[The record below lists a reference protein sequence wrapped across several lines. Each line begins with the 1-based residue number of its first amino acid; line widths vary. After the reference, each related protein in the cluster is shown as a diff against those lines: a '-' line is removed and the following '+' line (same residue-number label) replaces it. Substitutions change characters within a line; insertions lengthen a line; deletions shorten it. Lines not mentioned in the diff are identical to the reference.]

1 MYYYRNSPEV
11 ILSQLY
17 KPEEPEDRFIL
28 FSFPNS
34 LAILCRPSVG
44 VFFVVEMST
53 RHSPATRILKSKF
66 LSVCW
71 LANVYLS
78 LLPPLSWFLEPQ
90 MEALVAVVE
99 RLRLEGEG
107 PPVEA
112 DTVPAVDKKP
122 FINLRS
128 FWRFFFPPGPDLHF
142 VKYCFIFI
150 REYKFSSFLLF
161 FCWAIFEMWSEFLK
175 LVGTFYHNSNLFT
188 DSNHLICQRWAG
200 LCQVVGARE
209 NWKTLKRILFFP
221 TKWFTSSPEGPE
233 ALCVFIPEARI
244 ISIISNLKAE
254 MSFLI
259 SLTSSSVTPS
269 FSAFRCSWVTYLRT
283 RFLMIA

>member
-1 MYYYRNSPEV
+1 MYYYRNLPEV

-66 LSVCW
+66 LSVSRMSI
-71 LANVYLS
+71 S

-128 FWRFFFPPGPDLHF
+128 F
-142 VKYCFIFI
+142 
-150 REYKFSSFLLF
+150 
-161 FCWAIFEMWSEFLK
+161 
-175 LVGTFYHNSNLFT
+175 
-188 DSNHLICQRWAG
+188 
-200 LCQVVGARE
+200 
-209 NWKTLKRILFFP
+209 
-221 TKWFTSSPEGPE
+221 
-233 ALCVFIPEARI
+233 
-244 ISIISNLKAE
+244 
-254 MSFLI
+254 
-259 SLTSSSVTPS
+259 
-269 FSAFRCSWVTYLRT
+269 
-283 RFLMIA
+283 

>member
-1 MYYYRNSPEV
+1 MYRNLFEV
-11 ILSQLY
+11 ILSVLY

-53 RHSPATRILKSKF
+53 RHSPATRYTLEFYKSKLYISMLTRECPS
-66 LSVCW
+66 LSFV
-71 LANVYLS
+71 S
-78 LLPPLSWFLEPQ
+78 LPPLSWFREPQ

-128 FWRFFFPPGPDLHF
+128 F
-142 VKYCFIFI
+142 
-150 REYKFSSFLLF
+150 
-161 FCWAIFEMWSEFLK
+161 
-175 LVGTFYHNSNLFT
+175 
-188 DSNHLICQRWAG
+188 
-200 LCQVVGARE
+200 
-209 NWKTLKRILFFP
+209 
-221 TKWFTSSPEGPE
+221 
-233 ALCVFIPEARI
+233 
-244 ISIISNLKAE
+244 
-254 MSFLI
+254 
-259 SLTSSSVTPS
+259 
-269 FSAFRCSWVTYLRT
+269 
-283 RFLMIA
+283 